1 MDFPKE
7 EEKILEF
14 WQTNKIFENCLQ
26 QSKNKPTFTF
36 YDGPP
41 FATGLPHY
49 GHILTGT
56 VKDIITRF
64 AHQQG
69 YHVERRFGW
78 DCHGLPVE
86 YEIDQTLNIRGPDD
100 VERIGVAAYNKACR
114 GIVMKYASDWE
125 HIVQRMGRWIDF
137 KNDYKTMYPWYME
150 SIWWTFQQLYNKGL
164 VYLGVKV
171 MPFSTGCGTPL
182 SNFEAG
188 QNYKDV
194 VDPTIVVSFPVD
206 STENI
211 ELLAWTTTPWTLPA
225 NLALCVHSDLD
236 YVKIV
241 KVDTGR
247 TYVLAA
253 ARLQSIFPNENDY
266 QIVDTVKGSTLRG
279 LKYKAPFDYYAG
291 YAKQMPAAFH
301 VLCDNY
307 VSDSA
312 GTGIVH
318 QAPYFGEDDYRI
330 CLANGVIDRDSE
342 SICPVDASGKFTSV
356 VTDFQHQYVKDADKA
371 IIRHLKAKGLVVQS
385 AQIRHSYPYCW
396 RSDTPLIYKAVPS
409 WFVRVEQM
417 ADRLM
422 AATAKTHWIP
432 EAIKEKRFGNWLA
445 NARDWA
451 ISRNRYWGTPIPI
464 WSNLDGSETVCI
476 GSIAQLQKYTNEPI
490 TDIHRDAIDHILIP
504 SKHNGHP
511 PLRRIP
517 EVFDCW
523 FESGAMP
530 YAQQHYPF
538 ENQTEFAGKFP
549 ADFIAEGIDQTR
561 GWFYTLLVISTALFD
576 RAPFRHLI
584 ACGLVLAEDGQKMS
598 KRKRN
603 YPDPMEIV
611 SEYGADAVR
620 LYLIDSPVVRG
631 ENLLF
636 KQSGVQNIVRSVLLP
651 WYNAC
656 RFFQQNCEF
665 YANDTGNKFEFQCD
679 LCTDNVMD
687 TWIRSTKESLL
698 KTVTREMSEYRLYT
712 VVSAL
717 TDFIE
722 QLTNWYVRLNRR
734 RFKGDLG
741 ASDQSQALN
750 TLYDVLTSMCQIM
763 APFTPFMSEYVYQLL
778 RKYRLDSATAPD
790 IDSVHYHLLAKAN
803 STMINEKVERSVKR
817 MQTIIEL
824 GRIVRERNCMPLK
837 QPITKVII
845 ITEDQKYLDDIQSLN
860 EFILTELN
868 TRTISVCSD
877 RGQYNVS
884 VQLKLDYQKV
894 GNRLKEKLPK
904 IEMYLQN
911 LNENDV
917 RQCLSDGEITVYD
930 HRIEV
935 SDLKIVYSLDKH
947 GGDKYKF
954 ESAGNVLVLAD
965 LSQSKSMQQEGLARE
980 IINRVQKLKK
990 KAHLIQSDQVAIFY
1004 HSIDE
1009 ELNGVLTDMRL
1020 FIESGVRSAFL
1031 LGRTADNQVLARDVF
1046 RLKGSCEIT
1055 ISIVRDEYQG
1065 LSKNEWLQVELDGKV
1080 LPRYGDSRVGVI
1092 RRTETTDQLRNEVE
1106 MLFGLYG
1113 INFALNFSGR
1123 DVKVAV

>member
-14 WQTNKIFENCLQ
+14 WRSNKIFENCLQ
-26 QSKNKPTFTF
+26 QSKHKPTFTF

-86 YEIDQTLNIRGPDD
+86 YEIDQKLNIRSPDD
-100 VERIGVAAYNKACR
+100 VARIGLAAYNEACR
-114 GIVMKYASDWE
+114 GIVMKYASDWK
-125 HIVQRMGRWIDF
+125 HVVQRMGRWIDF
-137 KNDYKTMYPWYME
+137 ENDYKTMYPWYME
-150 SIWWTFQQLYNKGL
+150 SIWWIFQQLYNKGL

-171 MPFSTGCGTPL
+171 MPFSIGCGTPL

-194 VDPTIVVSFPVD
+194 IDPAIVVSFPVD
-206 STENI
+206 SKENV

-225 NLALCVHSDLD
+225 NLALCVHPDLD
-236 YVKIV
+236 YVKIR
-241 KVDTGR
+241 KVDTER

-253 ARLQSIFPNENDY
+253 GRLSFIFPNANDY
-266 QIVDTVKGSTLRG
+266 EIVDTVKGSTLCG
-279 LKYKAPFDYYAG
+279 IKYKAPFDYYAG
-291 YAKQMPAAFH
+291 YAEHRPSAFH

-307 VSDSA
+307 VSDST

-318 QAPYFGEDDYRI
+318 QAPYFGEVDYRI

-342 SICPVDASGKFTSV
+342 PICPVDASGRFTST
-356 VTDFQHQYVKDADKA
+356 VTDFHKQYVKDADKA
-371 IIRHLKAKGLVVQS
+371 IIRHLKAKGLLIQL

-417 ADRLM
+417 AGRLIEV
-422 AATAKTHWIP
+422 TANTHWIP
-432 EAIKEKRFGNWLA
+432 EAIKEKRFGNWLSH
-445 NARDWA
+445 ARDWA

-464 WSNLDGSETVCI
+464 WSNVDGSETVCI
-476 GSIAQLQKYTNEPI
+476 GSIAELQKYTDEPI
-490 TDIHRDAIDHILIP
+490 TDLHRDAIDAITIP
-504 SKHNGHP
+504 SMYKGQP
-511 PLRRIP
+511 PLRRIA

-538 ENQTEFAGKFP
+538 ENETEFGRKFP

-576 RAPFRHLI
+576 RPPFRHLI

-611 SEYGADAVR
+611 GRYGADAVR

-656 RFFQQNCEF
+656 RFFQQNSEH
-665 YANDTGNKFEFQCD
+665 YANDIGKKFEFQGD
-679 LCTDNVMD
+679 LCADNVMD
-687 TWIRSTKESLL
+687 IWIRSTKESLL
-698 KTVTREMSEYRLYT
+698 KTVTQEMSEYRLYT
-712 VVSAL
+712 VVPAL
-717 TDFIE
+717 TNFIE

-741 ASDQSQALN
+741 AIEQNQALN
-750 TLYDVLTSMCQIM
+750 TMYDVLTSMCQIM
-763 APFTPFMSEYVYQLL
+763 APFTPFMAEYVYQLL
-778 RKYRLDSATAPD
+778 RKYRSD
-790 IDSVHYHLLAKAN
+790 N
-803 STMINEKVERSVKR
+803 STSNADSIHYSLLEPPNHQMINENIERSVKR

-824 GRIVRERNCMPLK
+824 GRIVRERNSMPLK
-837 QPITKVII
+837 QPITEVII
-845 ITEDQKYLDDIQSLN
+845 ITENQEYLDDIQSLN

-868 TRTISVCSD
+868 TRQISLCSD

-884 VQLKLDYQKV
+884 VQLRLDYQKV

-911 LNENDV
+911 LSENDV
-917 RQCLSDGEITVYD
+917 RQCFGDGGITIYD
-930 HRIEV
+930 HQINV
-935 SDLKIVYSLDKH
+935 ADLKIVYSLDRH

-954 ESAGNVLVLAD
+954 ESTGDVLILAD
-965 LSQSKSMQQEGLARE
+965 LSQSKSMKEEGLARE

-990 KAHLIQSDQVAIFY
+990 KTHLMQSDQVVIFY
-1004 HSIDE
+1004 HSIDD
-1009 ELNGVLTDMRL
+1009 ELNGVLNEL
-1020 FIESGVRSAFL
+1020 KLLIESGVRSAFL
-1031 LGRTADNQVLARDVF
+1031 LGHTTDNQVLARDVF
-1046 RLKGSCEIT
+1046 CLKGSSEIN
-1055 ISIVRDEYQG
+1055 ISIVKVEHQDVSE
-1065 LSKNEWLQVELDGKV
+1065 NEWLQVELDDKA
-1080 LPRYGDSRVGVI
+1080 LPRYGDSRIGMI
-1092 RRTETTDQLRNEVE
+1092 RSTQSMDQLRNEVQ

-1113 INFALNFSGR
+1113 INFVLKCSDRNI
-1123 DVKVAV
+1123 KVAV